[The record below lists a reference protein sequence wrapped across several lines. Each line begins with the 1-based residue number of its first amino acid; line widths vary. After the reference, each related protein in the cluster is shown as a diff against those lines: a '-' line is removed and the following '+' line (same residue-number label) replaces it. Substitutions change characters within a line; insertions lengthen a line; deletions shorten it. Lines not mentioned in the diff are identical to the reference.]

1 MGLTMK
7 EKQALT
13 REISVRYRKSRKKD
27 KSKILDEFVQNT
39 GYNRNYAL
47 HLLANWGKPEVV
59 KLAGKLVRL
68 KADTLKK
75 RKRGG
80 GRKKVYQAATIK
92 ALCLIWEFFDYM
104 CGKRLAPFIREQ
116 MPFLKPCKE
125 FSITREVKAQLLA
138 ISPATIDRN
147 LRSERKKLE
156 LKGRSSTRPG
166 GLLKHKIPIRVFYT
180 WDERKPGFFEL
191 DTVVHDGGN
200 ASGEF
205 CCTLNATDVY
215 SGWVELRALLNKAHR
230 WVKEAV
236 VLFPAQL
243 PFPLLGIDSDN
254 GGEFINHQ
262 MWTWCTENHIQFT
275 RSRSYHKN
283 DNCFVEQK
291 NDMTVRRTVG
301 YYRYDTPAACAALA
315 EVYRCLCPLLN
326 YFYPSE
332 KIISKERIG
341 ARVKK
346 IYDVP
351 KSPYQR
357 LLESPD
363 LPDTVKAELRRRAA
377 RFNPVKQK
385 RLVNQALAALFELQS
400 QKPLAALALEDS

>member
-7 EKQALT
+7 EKQALA
-13 REISVRYRKSRKKD
+13 REISMRYRKAGKKG
-27 KSKILDEFVQNT
+27 KTAILDEFVQNT
-39 GYNRNYAL
+39 GYNRKYAL
-47 HLLANWGKPEVV
+47 HLLANWGRTELVRLAGRVV
-59 KLAGKLVRL
+59 KL
-68 KADTLKK
+68 KADAFKK
-75 RKRGG
+75 RKAGG
-80 GRKKVYQAATIK
+80 GRKPVYQAATIK
-92 ALCLIWEFFDYM
+92 ALKLIWEFFDYM
-104 CGKRLAPFIREQ
+104 CGKRLSPFLREQ
-116 MPFLKPCKE
+116 MPFLNPCKE
-125 FSITREVKAQLLA
+125 FGITKEVKAQLLA
-138 ISPATIDRN
+138 ISPATIDRK
-147 LRSERKKLE
+147 LKPERKKLE
-156 LKGRSSTRPG
+156 LKGRSATRPG
-166 GLLKHKIPIRVFYT
+166 GLLKHQIPIRVFYA

-230 WVKEAV
+230 WVKEEV
-236 VLFPAQL
+236 SLFPSQF

-254 GGEFINHQ
+254 GGEFINYQ
-262 MWTWCTENHIQFT
+262 LKAWCDEHRVQFT

-301 YYRYDTPAACAALA
+301 YYRYDTLQARDALA
-315 EVYRCLCPLLN
+315 EVYRHLCPLLN

-332 KIISKERIG
+332 KIIAKERIG

-346 IYDVP
+346 VYDKP
-351 KSPYQR
+351 KSPYRR

-363 LPDTVKAELRRRAA
+363 LPDIFKNELRRRAA
-377 RFNPVKQK
+377 RLNPVKQK
-385 RLVNQALAALFELQS
+385 RLVNHALMALFELQS
-400 QKPLAALALEDS
+400 QKSLAASALEDI